1 MTKEK
6 LLYIADKNKRK
17 TKIVYDRNIGRPGIT
32 EEEKNNL
39 YDNMEFAN
47 IVYNMMLGKIMQ

>member
-6 LLYIADKNKRK
+6 LLYIADKNRRK

-32 EEEKNNL
+32 EEEKKNL

-47 IVYNMMLGKIMQ
+47 IVYNMMLGKIMH

>member
-6 LLYIADKNKRK
+6 LLHIADKNRRK

-32 EEEKNNL
+32 EEEKKNL

-47 IVYNMMLGKIMQ
+47 IVYNMMLGKIMK

>member
-6 LLYIADKNKRK
+6 LLHIADKNKRK
-17 TKIVYDRNIGRPGIT
+17 SKIVYDRNIGRPGIT
-32 EEEKNNL
+32 EEEKKNL

-47 IVYNMMLGKIMQ
+47 IVYDMILGKIMH

>member
-32 EEEKNNL
+32 EEEKKNL

>member
-6 LLYIADKNKRK
+6 LLYIADKNRRK

-32 EEEKNNL
+32 EEEKKNL

-47 IVYNMMLGKIMQ
+47 IVYNIMLGKITQ

>member
-6 LLYIADKNKRK
+6 LLHIADKNKRK
-17 TKIVYDRNIGRPGIT
+17 SKIVYDRNIGRPGIT
-32 EEEKNNL
+32 EEEKQNL

-47 IVYNMMLGKIMQ
+47 IVYNMMLGKIMH